1 MGPLKHLPRPM
12 LLATILTLAY
22 LLGLAFNIAPWLR
35 GPNEW
40 RWAYAVPATIAR
52 LWLPGL
58 LLCGYVLLGAWL
70 VSRTPTRGTVVT
82 VLLVAALMTP
92 ALQLALLYMDHLD
105 VKAPLFY
112 RTVSESSG
120 GYFNVGATVSD
131 IPDFLRHFAER
142 MATYPIHPQR
152 HPPGLPWLFAL
163 ARQFLEQTPAL
174 TRSLNALLRPYQCAS
189 LALMNLPDGAL
200 ASSVVQ
206 MIVPVLLGLVVW
218 PLYALGR
225 RLYDEGTAS
234 RAALLWPLIPSIA
247 LWATRWDQLFAV
259 LTIGAFLAMLYA
271 LQWQRLIGF
280 YLSGLIVSVALFF
293 NFGLAVIG
301 ALLVLY
307 AALWF
312 VTARQRPS
320 LRWVVKAALAWLA
333 GLATVWI
340 ALYALYQVDPFALWR
355 TAMGIHL
362 GLDRSYF
369 TWLFFHPYDFFV
381 FLGIPIAVLWFARTG
396 AALRDLRPRRNP
408 IDLLALTFLIGLTA
422 LILSGTSRGEVARV
436 WAFLIPL
443 PLLIALSRFP
453 PRAALFAGLLGLVAL
468 QVFVSNIF
476 LRTVGTGLT
485 DPPAPPISQQAT
497 ASFSA
502 NWAAGMAAQ
511 TVRVPH
517 SIERGQALNVD
528 VSWAATAPITRPYTI
543 FVHLIDANGQLAA
556 QYDNIPL
563 QGAWPTT
570 CWQIGQSFSE
580 TLPLAIPPDLPAGRY
595 QLRLGFY
602 WLPNLER
609 APIGNSD
616 SFDLGAVEIQ

>member
-1 MGPLKHLPRPM
+1 MIRRAFRFTSLPRA
-12 LLATILTLAY
+12 LLAGGSLTLIYVVA
-22 LLGLAFNIAPWLR
+22 LALNLTPWLR
-35 GPNEW
+35 GPAEW
-40 RWAYAVPATIAR
+40 RWAYAIPAMLVR

-58 LLCGYVLLGAWL
+58 LLCGYVLMSTWL
-70 VSRTPTRGTVVT
+70 VSRAPTRGTIVT

-92 ALQLALLYMDHLD
+92 ALQLALLYMDHPD

-131 IPDFLRHFAER
+131 IPDFLRRFAER
-142 MATYPIHPQR
+142 MATYPVHPQR

-163 ARQFLEQTPAL
+163 ARQFLEQAPDL
-174 TRSLNALLRPYQCAS
+174 TRPLNALLRPYQCAN
-189 LALMNLPDGAL
+189 LALMNLPDSAI

-218 PLYALGR
+218 PLYTLGR
-225 RLYDEGTAS
+225 RLYDEGTAR

-247 LWATRWDQLFAV
+247 LWATRWDQLFA
-259 LTIGAFLAMLYA
+259 LFTIGAFLALLVA
-271 LQWQRLIGF
+271 LQRQRLSGF

-293 NFGLAVIG
+293 SFGLAVIG

-312 VTARQRPS
+312 VTSRWRPP
-320 LRWVVKAALAWLA
+320 LRRIVEAALVWLA
-333 GLATVWI
+333 GLATIWI
-340 ALYALYQVDPFALWR
+340 VLYMLYQIDPFALWR
-355 TAMGIHL
+355 TAMDIHL

-381 FLGIPIAVLWFARTG
+381 FLGIPIAVLWFVRTCTT
-396 AALRDLRPRRNP
+396 LRDLRTRRDP
-408 IDLLALTFLIGLTA
+408 IDLLALTFLIGLIA

-453 PRAALFAGLLGLVAL
+453 PRAALFASLLGLVAL

-476 LRTVGTGLT
+476 LRTVGTGLM
-485 DPPAPPISQQAT
+485 DPPAPPISQQAN
-497 ASFSA
+497 ASPSA
-502 NWAAGMAAQ
+502 NWTAGMAAQ
-511 TVRVPH
+511 AVHVPH
-517 SIERGQALNVD
+517 SIERGQALDVD

-543 FVHLIDANGQLAA
+543 FVHLIAADRQLAA
-556 QYDNIPL
+556 QYDNMPL
-563 QGAWPTT
+563 QGA
-570 CWQIGQSFSE
+570 
-580 TLPLAIPPDLPAGRY
+580 
-595 QLRLGFY
+595 
-602 WLPNLER
+602 
-609 APIGNSD
+609 
-616 SFDLGAVEIQ
+616 